1 MNRGNLFLIGA
12 MAFAVIALI
21 FRPTAPGPMDQLP
34 AFSAPT
40 PEGATLTSDQLR
52 GKVALVN
59 VWASWCAPCREELP
73 ALNGLAA
80 RFDTAQVV
88 FAALSDDVDGVAAR
102 EFLMLGGL
110 PNMRVGLGL
119 GELKRIFRYPGLPFT
134 VLADR
139 DGRIV
144 RTWYGYG
151 GTPQLASIDSIVR
164 SLTR

>member
-12 MAFAVIALI
+12 MALAVIALI
-21 FRPTAPGPMDQLP
+21 VRPKAPGPLDQVP
-34 AFSAPT
+34 AFSTET
-40 PEGATLTSDQLR
+40 PEGAPLSNAQLD
-52 GKVALVN
+52 GKIALVN

-80 RFDTAQVV
+80 RYDTAQVV
-88 FAALSDDVDGVAAR
+88 FAALSDDLDGVAAR

-119 GELKRIFRYPGLPFT
+119 GELKGIFRYPGLPFT
-134 VLADR
+134 VLAGR
-139 DGRIV
+139 DGRIL

-151 GTPQLASIDSIVR
+151 GQPQLAAIDSIVR
-164 SLTR
+164 SLVR